1 MSYNVQIIEI
11 GPPIFLHSSPFY
23 PTLKTLCFTILF
35 NQPDTRKLPLPAGT
49 STFPC
54 NTFVWTHPTHTQKPA
69 FRILRT
75 DNNRGA
81 TFYNVRYNVINTP
94 AKKLI
99 TAINTIKI
107 NELSSSQYGWPWP
120 QDTWAEKRG
129 AAVPLSRGGAGSPSN
144 TMWPGPRYTSV
155 PSGVFIHPAV

>member
-1 MSYNVQIIEI
+1 MSYDVQIIEI
-11 GPPIFLHSSPFY
+11 GPPIFLPNTQNAMLYNAFQSARHPKIAPS
-23 PTLKTLCFTILF
+23 
-35 NQPDTRKLPLPAGT
+35 RGT

-81 TFYNVRYNVINTP
+81 NTP

-107 NELSSSQYGWPWP
+107 NELSSS
-120 QDTWAEKRG
+120 
-129 AAVPLSRGGAGSPSN
+129 
-144 TMWPGPRYTSV
+144 
-155 PSGVFIHPAV
+155 